1 MTKISGLHI
10 VALPR
15 QCALVNIVPGQ
26 WTFPAKIYMQPLRTS
41 GVLFSSNEKRGMV
54 WQAKIT
60 IKPIHRSPVM
70 E

>member
-1 MTKISGLHI
+1 
-10 VALPR
+10 
-15 QCALVNIVPGQ
+15 
-26 WTFPAKIYMQPLRTS
+26 MQPLRTS